1 MKVIVRADANS
12 KIGQGHVMRC
22 LSLCDALKEN
32 GHECLFICAKDTPM
46 DLIMERGYDVY
57 ALTTSFDNMD
67 EELALLYYIIED
79 EKADLLIIDSY
90 YVTPFYLK
98 AVKELIPTAYL
109 DDVYSFA
116 YDVDCLINYNVY
128 ADKDKYEKMYVTE
141 KVKTPAMIIGPAYA
155 PLRKEFSN
163 RNIREISEIKNIMIS
178 VGGADPLHLAYGF
191 AKRFSEDVFFKDKK
205 INMILGRMEPD
216 IDKIES
222 ICKASE
228 NIGYFVNIKDMK
240 EKIEEADLV
249 ISAAGSTQ
257 YEICA
262 CQRPC
267 ICFSMADNQ
276 VPGGEKFGETG
287 AFIYAGD
294 ARNNDEFFDD
304 VLNAVKRISN
314 DIPLVKEMS
323 RKASAVTDGH
333 GAERMVKELES
344 IFGRPESDE

>member
-1 MKVIVRADANS
+1 MKVIIRADAN
-12 KIGQGHVMRC
+12 KNIGQGHVMRC
-22 LSLCDALKEN
+22 LSLCDALKEK
-32 GHECLFICAKDTPM
+32 GHECLFICAMDTPREM
-46 DLIMERGYDVY
+46 IMERGYDVY
-57 ALTTSFDNMD
+57 ALTTSYDNMD

-98 AVKELIPTAYL
+98 VVKELIPTAYL

-116 YDVDCLINYNVY
+116 YDVDCLVNYNVY
-128 ADKDKYEKMYVTE
+128 ADKEKYEQMYVTE
-141 KVKTPAMIIGPAYA
+141 KVKTPEMIIGPAYA
-155 PLRKEFSN
+155 PLRKEFTK
-163 RNIREISEIKNIMIS
+163 RNIREVKEIKNIMIS

-191 AKRFSEDVFFKDKK
+191 AKRISEDEFFKDKN
-205 INMILGRMEPD
+205 INMILGKMEPD

-222 ICKASE
+222 ICETAG
-228 NIGYFVNIKDMK
+228 NIRYFVNIKDMK

-262 CQRPC
+262 CARPC

-276 VPGGEKFGETG
+276 VPGGEKFGELG

-294 ARNNDEFFDD
+294 VRDNDGFFYD
-304 VLNAVKRISN
+304 VLNAVKRVAGDIS
-314 DIPLVKEMS
+314 LAKEMS
-323 RKASAVTDGH
+323 RKASAIADGH
-333 GAERMVKELES
+333 GAERMVKELEN
-344 IFGRPESDE
+344 IFGRQG

>member
-1 MKVIVRADANS
+1 MKVIIRADAN
-12 KIGQGHVMRC
+12 KNIGQGHVMRC
-22 LSLCDALKEN
+22 LSVCDALREN
-32 GHECLFICAKDTPM
+32 GHECLFVCAKDTPM

-67 EELALLYYIIED
+67 EELALLYYIIEE
-79 EKADLLIIDSY
+79 EKADLMIIDSY
-90 YVTPFYLK
+90 YVTQFYLK

-128 ADKDKYEKMYVTE
+128 ADKEKYEGMYVTE

-155 PLRKEFSN
+155 PLRKEFAN

-191 AKRFSEDVFFKDKK
+191 AKSMAEDEFFKDKN
-205 INMILGRMEPD
+205 INMILGKMEPD
-216 IDKIES
+216 IDRIES
-222 ICKASE
+222 ICKASD
-228 NIGYFVNIKDMK
+228 NIRYFVNISDMK
-240 EKIEEADLV
+240 AKIEEADLV

-262 CQRPC
+262 CGRTC

-276 VPGGEKFGETG
+276 IPGGEKFGELG

-294 ARNNDEFFDD
+294 ARDNDGFFYD
-304 VLNAVKRISN
+304 VLGAVKRVAGDIS
-314 DIPLVKEMS
+314 LAREMS
-323 RKASAVTDGH
+323 KKASEIADGH
-333 GAERMVKELES
+333 GALRIVKEIEN
-344 IFGRPESDE
+344 IFGR